1 MSSNA
6 IERHGMWVA
15 GHERE
20 PDEWLDDYDPSTGE
34 VHARVAS
41 GAASDIDS
49 TVATARAAQPQ
60 WAAAPP
66 RERGLAL
73 IALSDVILRQED
85 ELTDL
90 EVRDTGKPV
99 REARDDVQTAAGYF
113 RFYGEAIDKVH
124 GHRIDVPGG
133 FATTQSVPYGVT
145 GHIIPWNFPI
155 ALFGRTVAPALAVGN
170 ACVVK
175 PAPETPLSALAVGR
189 MASEVGLPSGV
200 LNVVPGLGAVAGAA
214 LTRHPDINHIS
225 FTGSR
230 EVGQE
235 VMRTSADLTRPV
247 MLELGGKSPSVVFAD
262 ADLSSVVP
270 TLKAAALTNAG
281 QVCSALTRVLVE
293 RPLHD
298 ALVDALVSEFQQVKI
313 GPGSDDPELGPLISE
328 RQRGR
333 VQNYVTIGR
342 QEGVKVAVGGDLPNL
357 DSGGYFFAPTLLTGV
372 DAGMRIAREEIFG
385 PVLSV
390 LPFDRPDEAVRVA
403 NGTDYGLVAAIWT
416 SDIDRALSLAASLV
430 AGQVY
435 VNNWGLGTGIEL
447 PFGGTRG
454 SGFGREK
461 GLQALDEYGQTKT
474 TVIAVRNG
482 H

>member
-1 MSSNA
+1 MSSKT
-6 IERHGMWVA
+6 IERHGMWVSD
-15 GHERE
+15 HERE
-20 PDEWLDDYDPSTGE
+20 ADDWIDDYDPSTGE

-41 GAASDIDS
+41 GTASDIDAA
-49 TVATARAAQPQ
+49 VEAARAAQPA
-60 WAAAPP
+60 WAVASP
-66 RERGLAL
+66 RERGQAL
-73 IALSDVILRQED
+73 IALAEAILGQED
-85 ELTDL
+85 ELTRV

-99 REARDDVQTAAGYF
+99 REARDDVQTTAGYF
-113 RFYGEAIDKVH
+113 RFYGEAVDKVH
-124 GHRIDVPGG
+124 GHRIDVQGG
-133 FATTQSVPYGVT
+133 FATTQRVPYGVS

-175 PAPETPLSALAVGR
+175 PAPETPLSALAVAR
-189 MASEVGLPSGV
+189 IASDVGLASG
-200 LNVVPGLGAVAGAA
+200 LINVVPGLGAVAGSA
-214 LTRHPDINHIS
+214 LTRHPGVNHIS

-230 EVGQE
+230 EVGVE
-235 VMRTSADLTRPV
+235 VMRASADLTRPV

-262 ADLSSVVP
+262 ADLPSVLP
-270 TLKAAALTNAG
+270 TLRAAALTNAG

-298 ALVDALVSEFQQVKI
+298 TLVDALASEFQQVKV
-313 GPGSDDPELGPLISE
+313 GPGGEDPELGPLISE
-328 RQRGR
+328 RQRSR
-333 VQNYVTIGR
+333 VKEYVDVGR
-342 QEGVKVAVGGDLPNL
+342 QEGVKVAVGGDIPAAQP
-357 DSGGYFFAPTLLTGV
+357 GGYFFAPTLLTDV
-372 DAGMRIAREEIFG
+372 DPRMRIAREEIFG

-390 LPFDRPDEAVRVA
+390 LPFDNPDEAVRVA
-403 NGTDYGLVAAIWT
+403 NGTDYGLVAAVWS

-461 GLQALDEYGQTKT
+461 GLQALDEYAQTKT
-474 TVIAVRNG
+474 TVIAVRDG